1 MEWLYPFTF
10 IFGGLVVLLGM
21 GIPVALGF
29 LIINL
34 IGTYVFMGGVGGLET
49 MTFYIYDGLASFT
62 LIPVPMFILMGE
74 FLFNSDIS
82 KDALDVFD
90 QWMGRIPG
98 RLALVAVAGG
108 VLFAFLSGS
117 SIASAAALGG
127 LLVPEM
133 RKRGYSK
140 SMCIAPILGSGQLAV
155 IIPPSLIIVVLG
167 NLADISIAKLLVAGI
182 MPGILLA
189 AIFAIYFI
197 GRSWL
202 NPSIAPSFETA
213 QASFLKKINMTFR
226 YLVPLSVVIFLV
238 LGVIFV
244 GVATPSEAAAL
255 GAMGS
260 LGLAFGYRK
269 VNWTFMKKSLVGTAR
284 ASGMILLI
292 LAGSTAFAQ
301 LLSFTGASRGLVELV
316 IGSQL
321 QPMVILFGMVVVW
334 IMLGCIIDQI
344 SIMMISIPIFMPIV
358 RVLGFDPLWFG
369 IIALFVIEMGVVTPP
384 FGLLL
389 FVMKGVTEADMT
401 MQDIINAAIPIMFLE
416 FFAVGILICFPIIV
430 QVLPRLMG

>member
-34 IGTYVFMGGVGGLET
+34 IGTYLFMGAGGLET
-49 MTFYIYDGLASFT
+49 MTFNIYDALASFT
-62 LIPVPMFILMGE
+62 LVPVPMFILMGE

-82 KDALDVFD
+82 KEALDVFD
-90 QWMGRIPG
+90 HWMSRIPG

-117 SIASAAALGG
+117 SIASAAALGA

-140 SMCIAPILGSGQLAV
+140 SMSIGPLLGSGQLAV
-155 IIPPSLIIVVLG
+155 IIPPSLLIVVLG

-182 MPGILLA
+182 VPGILLA
-189 AIFAIYFI
+189 TIYAVYII
-197 GRSWL
+197 GRCWL
-202 NPSIAPSFETA
+202 NPSLAPRFETA
-213 QASFLKKINMTFR
+213 PVPFLKKIGMTLR
-226 YLVPLSVVIFLV
+226 YLVPLGVVIFLV

-260 LGLAFGYRK
+260 LGLAFCYRK
-269 VNWTFMKKSLVGTAR
+269 VNWAFMKKSLLGTAN

-301 LLSFTGASRGLVELV
+301 LLSFTGASKGLVELV
-316 IGSQL
+316 KGAQFHA
-321 QPMVILFGMVVVW
+321 MVILFGMIVIW
-334 IMLGCIIDQI
+334 IILGCIIDQI
-344 SIMMISIPIFMPIV
+344 SIMMISIPIFMPIA
-358 RVLGFDPLWFG
+358 RMLAFDPLWFG

-389 FVMKGVTEADMT
+389 FVMKGVSGDDTT
-401 MQDIINAAIPIMFLE
+401 MGDIIQAAMPIICLE
-416 FFAVGILICFPIIV
+416 LLAVLLLVLFPVIV
-430 QVLPRLMG
+430 QVLPRWMG